1 MAYSLDLG
9 LAEDGRTLIVEIN
22 DCFSLGTY
30 GFPALPYAQ
39 MVVDRWSEI
48 VGLED

>member
-1 MAYSLDLG
+1 VAYSLDLG